1 MAKLFFTNRNG
12 NTLMKE
18 FTGILTHNP
27 TLEQFDAVVGF
38 LRASGY
44 FALRPLLDNIN
55 KARILIG
62 IDVDKYIVRA
72 NKSGKLFFG
81 AEEEV
86 REEYLQ
92 MLLKD
97 IEKSH
102 YSIEV
107 ENGIKQMVQDIIDG
121 KLELRAHPSKKIHAK
136 IYLFY
141 PKEFNSYTSGIL
153 ITGSSNLSGNGLGIS
168 SEKQY
173 EFNVKIQDYQDV
185 KEALD
190 EFELLWKESKDC
202 PIEAIDIDTT
212 IKKTYIGGDVSAHDL
227 YLKMLMEYFADR
239 PLETDAGNVFDMPEG
254 YTRYEYQSDA
264 VLEGYQ
270 KLIKYDGFFLAD
282 VVGLGK
288 TVIASMIAKKFCIEN
303 GYENTRILVVYPP
316 AVEQNWKST
325 FQDFG
330 IDHVTK
336 FITNGS
342 LSKVLDE
349 EN

>member
-173 EFNVKIQDYQDV
+173 EFNVKIQEYQ
-185 KEALD
+185 EINEGLE
-190 EFELLWKESKDC
+190 EFELRWKE
-202 PIEAIDIDTT
+202 
-212 IKKTYIGGDVSAHDL
+212 
-227 YLKMLMEYFADR
+227 
-239 PLETDAGNVFDMPEG
+239 
-254 YTRYEYQSDA
+254 
-264 VLEGYQ
+264 
-270 KLIKYDGFFLAD
+270 
-282 VVGLGK
+282 
-288 TVIASMIAKKFCIEN
+288 
-303 GYENTRILVVYPP
+303 
-316 AVEQNWKST
+316 
-325 FQDFG
+325 
-330 IDHVTK
+330 
-336 FITNGS
+336 
-342 LSKVLDE
+342 
-349 EN
+349 